1 MINIK
6 NVDLTYFMLF
16 FLCGLSVLFYENLKI
31 IKYKIN
37 KKLLF
42 LEGDIYRNKYITIDK
57 WYFTHLFFYSIMG
70 YLYPMSFYLSMIN
83 GVIWELFEFYLG
95 YYKPLWFFQTANTQ
109 LNTSKWWHGRI
120 SDLFVNCI
128 GFTIGYSIH
137 VLRY

>member
-57 WYFTHLFFYSIMG
+57 WYFTHQ
-70 YLYPMSFYLSMIN
+70 
-83 GVIWELFEFYLG
+83 
-95 YYKPLWFFQTANTQ
+95 KRA
-109 LNTSKWWHGRI
+109 K
-120 SDLFVNCI
+120 
-128 GFTIGYSIH
+128 
-137 VLRY
+137 RYT